1 MDLTPTFFGL
11 LAAALFGLLIHFQRR
26 GLESCDPLIGAFISV
41 LAMTALLWI
50 LSPFFISYNWIL
62 SKAALI
68 FFLGGLFFPASAQV
82 AQAFSITKVGPA
94 ITSAMGAFAPFFA
107 ALPAII
113 LLNENWNAQLIL
125 GMSIMTVGL
134 ILAAAKT
141 NTLKRNW
148 PIWVLLLPLGASLAR
163 GIIQPIVKVG
173 LLDNPS
179 PFLATLILGSSSTL
193 MLAAMLLIT
202 GKYKLINNSV
212 RGFKWFSISG
222 IINAFGILSIMY
234 AVYLGGVTLAA
245 PLVATSPIWALL
257 FGYLIFKNET
267 LGYRHIFVAG
277 LVVIGSILI
286 VIR

>member
-1 MDLTPTFFGL
+1 
-11 LAAALFGLLIHFQRR
+11 
-26 GLESCDPLIGAFISV
+26 
-41 LAMTALLWI
+41 
-50 LSPFFISYNWIL
+50 
-62 SKAALI
+62 
-68 FFLGGLFFPASAQV
+68 
-82 AQAFSITKVGPA
+82 
-94 ITSAMGAFAPFFA
+94 
-107 ALPAII
+107 
-113 LLNENWNAQLIL
+113 
-125 GMSIMTVGL
+125 MTVGL

-141 NTLKRNW
+141 STLKRNW

-179 PFLATLILGSSSTL
+179 PVLATLILGSSSTL

-202 GKYKLINNSV
+202 GKYKLIDNSV
-212 RGFKWFSISG
+212 RGFKWFSLSG

>member
-1 MDLTPTFFGL
+1 MDLTPTIFGL

-41 LAMTALLWI
+41 LAMTTLLWI
-50 LSPFFISYNWIL
+50 LSPFFISFNWIL

-107 ALPAII
+107 ALPAIVF
-113 LLNENWNAQLIL
+113 LDETWNAQLMI

-134 ILAAAKT
+134 ILAAINSGT
-141 NTLKRNW
+141 FKRNW

-173 LLDNPS
+173 LLEIPS
-179 PFLATLILGSSSTL
+179 PFLATLILGSASSF
-193 MLAAMLLIT
+193 MLLVVLIIS
-202 GKYKLINNSV
+202 GKHKFLRSSLE
-212 RGFKWFSISG
+212 GFKWFSISG

-257 FGYLIFKNET
+257 FGFLIFKNEL
-267 LGYRHIFVAG
+267 LGLRHIFVAT